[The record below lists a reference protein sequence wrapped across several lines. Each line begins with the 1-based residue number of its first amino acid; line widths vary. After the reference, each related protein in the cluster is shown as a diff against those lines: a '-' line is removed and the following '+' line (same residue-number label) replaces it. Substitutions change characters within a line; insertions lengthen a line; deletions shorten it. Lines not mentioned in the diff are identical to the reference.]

1 MFLCFAFLQTLNLL
15 IGLATVEFYN
25 HGDRILGGSDS
36 ENSIGGTDL
45 SEADDDN
52 FYKLATDFSKYSGLA
67 YGILM
72 GLFKTFGEKPSYA
85 AYKLKTDL
93 AHLQQE
99 FAKAET
105 EFNNSFAALTTE
117 LAAAA
122 ANWFQ
127 ASIAGNLEQAAN
139 IGRQYESIKSKIK
152 KADNSLNETLTI
164 LIGIRDDYH

>member
-1 MFLCFAFLQTLNLL
+1 
-15 IGLATVEFYN
+15 
-25 HGDRILGGSDS
+25 LGGSDS

-93 AHLQQE
+93 EHLKHE
-99 FAKAET
+99 IANANT
-105 EFNNSFAALTTE
+105 EFNNSLAALKNE
-117 LAAAA
+117 LAAAVA
-122 ANWFQ
+122 KMDQ
-127 ASIAGNLEQAAN
+127 AEIAGNLEQSAN
-139 IGRQYESIKSKIK
+139 ARRQYESIKSKIK